1 MVCAMATT
9 DGMGGDYG
17 EHSEYQQRV
26 AETGAALVEACVGAL
41 DLPQAPE
48 PLVLMDLGSATGR
61 NSLATMAT
69 AVRAARGRT
78 PDGPILCIHN
88 DLLTNDWTALFSA
101 LAAASDGYLA
111 VPGGRIIPMA
121 AAGTFFE
128 PTVPAAFAHLQMSFN
143 AAHWLREPA
152 AAAVPEGMY
161 FSDATGRARAALA
174 AQAAD
179 DWAAFVAARAADLR
193 PDGRLLVQCVGT
205 HVDAAGRE
213 LVTARELLSAMWAV
227 AVELADEGVLE
238 MGAVERF
245 VFPVYARTAE
255 EARVPFEGPE
265 SAFEVVELSVAPVA
279 NPYLDAWHADGNI
292 DAYAR
297 SYTAFVRGFA
307 ESALRRG
314 LLGDTTQ
321 ADAAER
327 LADEYFRRL
336 EDHFRQ
342 HPEADAFRDWTL
354 TVVARRR

>member
-1 MVCAMATT
+1 
-9 DGMGGDYG
+9 
-17 EHSEYQQRV
+17 
-26 AETGAALVEACVGAL
+26 
-41 DLPQAPE
+41 
-48 PLVLMDLGSATGR
+48 
-61 NSLATMAT
+61 
-69 AVRAARGRT
+69 
-78 PDGPILCIHN
+78 
-88 DLLTNDWTALFSA
+88 
-101 LAAASDGYLA
+101 
-111 VPGGRIIPMA
+111 
-121 AAGTFFE
+121 
-128 PTVPAAFAHLQMSFN
+128 
-143 AAHWLREPA
+143 
-152 AAAVPEGMY
+152 
-161 FSDATGRARAALA
+161 
-174 AQAAD
+174 
-179 DWAAFVAARAADLR
+179 
-193 PDGRLLVQCVGT
+193 LLVQCVGT